1 MARRSRVATESE
13 DTELNM
19 TPMLDVVFILLIFFI
34 VTSVFV
40 KLPGVD
46 PDEPIASTAREWKP
60 SILIAVNDADE
71 IWIDKQVYAIDEVRP
86 ILRALRDENPKA
98 QGIIQGDGDAS
109 AGTVLDLQAMFQDLG
124 VPVRVKAER
133 T

>member
-1 MARRSRVATESE
+1 MARRSRISVQDD

-40 KLPGVD
+40 KVPGID
-46 PDEPIASTAREWKP
+46 PNEPEAATSRAWKP
-60 SILIAVNDADE
+60 TILVAVNDVSE
-71 IWIDKQVYAIDEVRP
+71 IWIDKQIYSLDEVRP
-86 ILRALRDENPKA
+86 ILRGLRDESPKA
-98 QGIIQGDGDAS
+98 EGIIQGDGNAEV
-109 AGTVLDLQAMFQDLG
+109 GTVMDVQQIFQDLG
-124 VPVRVKAER
+124 ISVRVKTEP